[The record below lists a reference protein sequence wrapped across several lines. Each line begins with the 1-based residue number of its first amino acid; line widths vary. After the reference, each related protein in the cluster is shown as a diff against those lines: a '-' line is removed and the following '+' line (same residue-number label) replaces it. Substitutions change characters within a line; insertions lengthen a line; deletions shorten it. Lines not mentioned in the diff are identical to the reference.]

1 MAFLDWLRGWFS
13 RKDKPAPLPPD
24 HRCPCCLLFTLADNP
39 DKYRAPLADPCPACG
54 RLLPRHPR
62 NPDEPSSLIHPA
74 DEYIPAGHCYFC
86 ASFAISSS
94 LEEREAARARFDA
107 GRVAPLPPDVVLDA
121 LCVNCRQV
129 CILCKRWYLD
139 NCKGTFPIDRF
150 PPTTP
155 GIYYC
160 PECIAAHTAP
170 CPSCQEHTVRSEL
183 TPFCPLCRG
192 AAIESLTG
200 KTLKEITKN
209 LNAYTPPSDADIN
222 ATVAEAARA
231 RTERLLAEQAERE
244 AAQQQAAAQQR
255 AEQEAQEAAAT
266 AEREAR
272 EAAELAERTRR
283 AEEAVARERERERL
297 KRAAQPVTLGAGD
310 NGQPVTLTPDVRNR
324 HTYIIGKT
332 GSGKSSLLR
341 NLIMQDMAAGRGLIY
356 LDPHGDTAQ
365 QLLGYVPADRR
376 NDLIYFCP
384 ADLDCPAFNLLAT
397 DYAPDKLTRD
407 MVSAIKM
414 FFGDSWGPRLN
425 QLLTNALATLLLDRE
440 NEPHTLAD
448 LEHLL
453 IEEDYRD
460 TIARRSPHPKLTAFW
475 LQQFPTMAKDATH
488 PVLNKLA
495 DLLMPLS
502 PMERIFSS
510 PANSLDLS
518 AIMNDR
524 KILLV
529 NLSKGELGE
538 AGAFLIGGLIVT
550 AVAQAA
556 LARVKIPEAERVDCF
571 LYVDEFQN
579 FTIDSFESIL
589 SEARKY
595 RLNLTLAHQ
604 YLHQVPSNLQ
614 AAIFGNVAA
623 VVCLPIS
630 ADDAGTMQREMT
642 SPHEP
647 PTLLDEVL
655 NVLNTPAKQHPGWTA
670 PQGRPEWPTRQD
682 FLTLPPLTGFVKID
696 TPENV
701 QRFTISHPKAKPDPN
716 TRAAVLAAQ
725 AARTA
730 ESATL
735 EKNRPLKMPQEPR
748 NAVQTTLDPH
758 QNATTFDDDAG
769 DAVHSEHE
777 AADQTERPARRLP
790 TPRRRP

>member
-1 MAFLDWLRGWFS
+1 VGFLDRFRRPQYVWFATLTGPLYATRCVACGEERTGKEMQPAEFYSCSGCKHTLAFYPALGQGTVRPAETSYLRHG
-13 RKDKPAPLPPD
+13 KPLPFGKSVTPLRAD
-24 HRCPCCLLFTLADNP
+24 GSKDYDRAAFKNTKLADRDP
-39 DKYRAPLADPCPACG
+39 EGKPLYHYAGPWRCLSCLYDTHDAAWRDRHTTAEYEQYEQERRIAAASYAKG
-54 RLLPRHPR
+54 R
-62 NPDEPSSLIHPA
+62 
-74 DEYIPAGHCYFC
+74 
-86 ASFAISSS
+86 
-94 LEEREAARARFDA
+94 
-107 GRVAPLPPDVVLDA
+107 PDVRGRCTKCREFCHYCLRAFPVPELAGGTISEFLPASVSFPAKTFHHLICADCRAGLD
-121 LCVNCRQV
+121 
-129 CILCKRWYLD
+129 
-139 NCKGTFPIDRF
+139 
-150 PPTTP
+150 
-155 GIYYC
+155 
-160 PECIAAHTAP
+160 
-170 CPSCQEHTVRSEL
+170 
-183 TPFCPLCRG
+183 
-192 AAIESLTG
+192 
-200 KTLKEITKN
+200 
-209 LNAYTPPSDADIN
+209 
-222 ATVAEAARA
+222 
-231 RTERLLAEQAERE
+231 
-244 AAQQQAAAQQR
+244 
-255 AEQEAQEAAAT
+255 EAAAK
-266 AEREAR
+266 ERNYEAYKAR
-272 EAAELAERTRR
+272 
-283 AEEAVARERERERL
+283 RERERRG
-297 KRAAQPVTLGAGD
+297 PTLGTGD
-310 NGQPVTLTPDVRNR
+310 NGQPVTLAPDVRNR
-324 HTYIIGKT
+324 HTYVIGKT

-341 NLIMQDMAAGRGLIY
+341 NLIMQDMETGHGLIY

-365 QLLGYVPADRR
+365 TLLGYVPDDRL
-376 NDLIYFCP
+376 DDVIYFCP
-384 ADLDCPAFNLLAT
+384 TDTDCPAFNLLAT

-425 QLLTNALATLLLDRE
+425 QLLTNALATLLLDRV

-448 LEHLL
+448 LERLL

-488 PVLNKLA
+488 PVLNKLS

-502 PMERIFSS
+502 PMERIFS
-510 PANSLDLS
+510 ATGNSLDLS

-556 LARVKIPEAERVDCF
+556 LARVKIPEGDRVDCF

-579 FTIDSFESIL
+579 FTIDSFQSIL

-604 YLHQVPSNLQ
+604 YLHQVPADLQ
-614 AAIFGNVAA
+614 AAIFGNVATI
-623 VVCLPIS
+623 VCLPIS

-642 SPHEP
+642 TPHEP
-647 PTLLDEVL
+647 PSLLDEVL

-682 FLTLPPLTGFVKID
+682 FLTLPPLTGLVKIN

-701 QRFTISHPKAKPDPN
+701 QRFAISHPTAKPNPD

-725 AARTA
+725 AARMA
-730 ESATL
+730 ENAAL

-748 NAVQTTLDPH
+748 SAAETTQDQH
-758 QNATTFDDDAG
+758 QNPTTFDDNPADT
-769 DAVHSEHE
+769 VHSPDDETPTH
-777 AADQTERPARRLP
+777 QPPPRRLP